1 MPPAEKKKKGT
12 KAAASDTAGVLSLMQ
27 KSGFTKAELFVLMD
41 QFKAISK
48 GDDKID
54 RRKFA
59 QAFSE
64 VVGCTESD
72 LNSLFDAADQTHDG
86 KVDFREF
93 VSLLAVLQKG
103 TPEQKLEVIFNA
115 WDKDGNGQL
124 TQKEMEELL
133 YGSLT
138 CPEEEKAAT
147 VHQIIEKAFLDM
159 DTNQDCKI
167 SLEEAKAA
175 IKASPELIKDYFGQN
190 ILPVDYLL

>member
-64 VVGCTESD
+64 VGNPSQHQCE
-72 LNSLFDAADQTHDG
+72 LLLIG
-86 KVDFREF
+86 KVGAQKTVTTSSRQCPARRGDIGQSKDVGERRGAQ
-93 VSLLAVLQKG
+93 SRRNCWPCAYGRWLAA
-103 TPEQKLEVIFNA
+103 PN
-115 WDKDGNGQL
+115 L
-124 TQKEMEELL
+124 T
-133 YGSLT
+133 
-138 CPEEEKAAT
+138 
-147 VHQIIEKAFLDM
+147 
-159 DTNQDCKI
+159 
-167 SLEEAKAA
+167 
-175 IKASPELIKDYFGQN
+175 
-190 ILPVDYLL
+190 